1 MVTREI
7 LLSNEFE
14 FRAWDEDSTYP
25 GLVNWSPEGE
35 YTRRLDGDK
44 IITIGYSKL
53 FKWNFEIMNIGSHI
67 RFTGDCQD
75 AISIDS
81 LQQMLDLAGIKLKLN
96 RGEDVGKDW
105 TNFT

>member
-14 FRAWDEDSTYP
+14 FRTWDEDSTYP
-25 GLVNWSPEGE
+25 GLVTSSPEGE
-35 YTRRLDGDK
+35 YTKRIDGDK

-53 FKWNFEIMNIGSHI
+53 FKWNFEIMNIESHI

-75 AISIDS
+75 SISIDS
-81 LQQMLDLAGIKLKLN
+81 LQKMLDLAGVGLKLY
-96 RGEDVGKDW
+96 RGENENDW
-105 TNFT
+105 KSFT

>member
-14 FRAWDEDSTYP
+14 FRSCDGDNTYP
-25 GLVNWSPEGE
+25 GLVNWSSEGE
-35 YTRRLDGDK
+35 YTKRIDGDK
-44 IITIGYSKL
+44 IIIIGYSKL
-53 FKWNFEIMNIGSHI
+53 YKWNFEIMNIGSHI

-81 LQQMLDLAGIKLKLN
+81 LQKMLDLAGIDLKLY
-96 RGEDVGKDW
+96 RGETESDW
-105 TNFT
+105 KSFT

>member
-7 LLSNEFE
+7 LLSNGFD
-14 FRAWDEDSTYP
+14 FRLWDEDNSTYP

-35 YTRRLDGDK
+35 YTKRIDGDK
-44 IITIGYSKL
+44 FITIGYSKL
-53 FKWNFEIMNIGSHI
+53 FKWNFEIINIGSHI

-81 LQQMLDLAGIKLKLN
+81 LQMMLDLAGIELKLN
-96 RGEDVGKDW
+96 RGEDGKDW
-105 TNFT
+105 

>member
-1 MVTREI
+1 MVSREI
-7 LLSNEFE
+7 LLSNGFD
-14 FRAWDEDSTYP
+14 FRLWDEDSTYP

-35 YTRRLDGDK
+35 YTKRIDGDK

-53 FKWNFEIMNIGSHI
+53 FKWSFEIMNIGLHI

-81 LQQMLDLAGIKLKLN
+81 LQKMLDLACIELKLY
-96 RGEDVGKDW
+96 RGEDEKDW
-105 TNFT
+105 TTLT